1 MTTSIKNSAI
11 AIRPDR
17 VIDGLGGPPRT
28 GQAVVISGGLIRWA
42 GPTEQLEDPAGP
54 AGQWDGIET
63 LRYPGATL
71 LPGLIDC
78 HTHTNMPGN
87 GRRGED
93 VNGDSDD
100 IRLLRSARNVTI
112 ALKSGVTT
120 VCDCGAWNNTAF
132 SLKQGVEAGL
142 VDGPWMMVSGR
153 PVTTTGGHLW
163 FMGGEADGVEGVRKQ
178 VRQLIKQG
186 ADFIKV
192 VASGGSTVTSDPYRP
207 AFTEQEVRALVEE
220 AHNRRRPVAAHCR
233 STEAINIAVSAGVNM
248 VLHCFFY
255 DSDQSYRWDQDT
267 AQRLA
272 DSGTWVNPTLH
283 LGRVRR
289 GMLRE
294 KQKSS
299 GLTPEEE
306 AFLKQGEEREKLS
319 QEHFGRLIQA
329 GVRLIGG
336 SDCGW
341 GNYPFGDFQGE
352 IIAMADVGLS
362 KMEAILAGTRDAAAA
377 MSISDQTGTIEPKKR
392 ADLLLVDGNPADD
405 LECLRRVAGVFISG
419 VPVGAVNAHSRTTSA
434 AGD

>member
-1 MTTSIKNSAI
+1 MTDFQGSAF
-11 AIRPDR
+11 AVFPGKL
-17 VIDGLGGPPRT
+17 IDGLGGPPQP
-28 GQAVVISGGLIRWA
+28 GQAVIVSAGRIEWSG
-42 GPTEQLEDPAGP
+42 PVEQLESPDGP
-54 AGQWDGIET
+54 GGRWGPLEN
-63 LRYPGATL
+63 LRYPDATL

-100 IRLLRSARNVTI
+100 IRLLRSAKNVAI

-120 VCDCGAWNNTAF
+120 VCDCGAWHDTAF
-132 SLKQGVEAGL
+132 SLKQGVEEGL
-142 VDGPWMMVSGR
+142 VDGPRMMVAGR

-192 VASGGSTVTSDPYRP
+192 VASGGSTATSDAYRP
-207 AFTEQEVRALVEE
+207 SLTEPEIRSLVDE
-220 AHNRRRPVAAHCR
+220 AHNRGKAVAAHCR
-233 STEAINIAVSAGVNM
+233 CTAAITNAVAAGVDM
-248 VLHCFFY
+248 VLHCAFY
-255 DSDQSYRWDQDT
+255 ESDESYRWDQET
-267 AQRLA
+267 AQRLV

-289 GMLRE
+289 TMLRN
-294 KQKSS
+294 KQQESA
-299 GLTPEEE
+299 LTPEEQN
-306 AFLKQGEEREKLS
+306 FLDAGNLREKLTM
-319 QEHFGRLIQA
+319 EHFGRLVGM

-352 IIAMADVGLS
+352 VIAMADAGLS
-362 KMEAILAGTRDAAAA
+362 PMEAILAGTRDGADA
-377 MSISDQTGTIEPKKR
+377 MRILDRAGTIEPGKT
-392 ADLLLVDGNPADD
+392 ADLLVVRGDPTEN
-405 LECLRRVAGVFISG
+405 LEALRDVVAVFRNG
-419 VPVGAVNAHSRTTSA
+419 APVGEVGAGSRTPSGNA
-434 AGD
+434 P